1 MIVYRRGRWSPVA
14 GSFQLP
20 ASGAFTTL
28 TFRTGR
34 PLFFGEHIER
44 LQADARAARIRVPEA
59 SRTART
65 LRRGIARFGLAR
77 GVARLIVTRADGA
90 GTGELTITL
99 ELPRPTPRRIRLLL
113 VSHTPTCRRDRTLAA
128 WNDARW
134 ALIRAQAAGCFDA
147 LLVDGTDVLECC
159 RANVLVVRN
168 DRIVTPPADGR
179 ILPGIA
185 RRFLMDAAALGVM
198 EHRVGPGGLR
208 GADALLLINSVR
220 GVLPV
225 ADVIDERGQTLW
237 CDAGRST
244 CADAVRQ
251 AWRRIVRQSSGPH
264 R

>member
-1 MIVYRRGRWSPVA
+1 VIIYRRGRWSPVA

-44 LQADARAARIRVPEA
+44 LQADARAARVLVPEA
-59 SRTART
+59 SRTARI
-65 LRRGIARFGLAR
+65 LRRGIARFGMGR

-99 ELPRPTPRRIRLLL
+99 ELPRPIPRRIRLLL
-113 VSHTPTCRRDRTLAA
+113 VAHTPTCRRDRKLAA
-128 WNDARW
+128 WNDARR
-134 ALIRAQAAGCFDA
+134 AFTRAQAAGCFDA
-147 LLVDGTDVLECC
+147 LLVDGTDILECC
-159 RANVLVVRN
+159 RTNVLVVRN
-168 DRIVTPPADGR
+168 NRIVTPPADGR

-185 RRFLMDAAALGVM
+185 RRFLMEATALGVR
-198 EHRVGPGGLR
+198 EHRVRPGSLP

-225 ADVIDERGQTLW
+225 TDVIDEHGRILW
-237 CDAGRST
+237 CDSGSST
-244 CADAVRQ
+244 SADPVRQ
-251 AWRRIVRQSSGPH
+251 AWRRIVRQNSGPH
-264 R
+264 G